1 MFDTTAQLYAA
12 VDIRHNIT
20 QLPLTCDVAEGPN
33 RTQELVGI
41 TGACGTVAAHGT
53 NCGGVVQHH
62 DAHGVVAE
70 VASWALFA

>member
-33 RTQELVGI
+33 GTQELVCI